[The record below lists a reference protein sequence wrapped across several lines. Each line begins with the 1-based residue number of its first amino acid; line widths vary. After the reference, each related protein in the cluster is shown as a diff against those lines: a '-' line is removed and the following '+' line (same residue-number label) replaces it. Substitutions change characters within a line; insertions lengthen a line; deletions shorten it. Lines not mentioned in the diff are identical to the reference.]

1 MDVKGAFLKGILNKE
16 AYVKQPKGF
25 IDLYLFDHIFKLKK
39 TLCRLKQAPSAC
51 YERLNKFLLEK

>member
-39 TLCRLKQAPSAC
+39 TLCRLKQAPCA
-51 YERLNKFLLEK
+51 